1 MMNGK
6 EVMTMPDI
14 HESETFNEIESQ
26 VSDLEERIDEID
38 SRIEDTYITDEL
50 ESRIE
55 DLESTVEMLK
65 NSITEM
71 AKAMQTF
78 VDYSFSQFGAGIN
91 G

>member
-1 MMNGK
+1 
-6 EVMTMPDI
+6 MTMPDI

>member
-50 ESRIE
+50 ESRIRVIE
-55 DLESTVEMLK
+55 EELRILNET
-65 NSITEM
+65 
-71 AKAMQTF
+71 
-78 VDYSFSQFGAGIN
+78 
-91 G
+91 